1 MMLTAELT
9 VAMSKYPMW
18 LGGLSRPPLKPTHEP
33 MVTATGVP
41 PHVEDQQGRVG
52 VLPAAGGKP
61 RQLFLLFRRVGG
73 HIAGLQRWDALVF
86 ALRKQK

>member
-33 MVTATGVP
+33 MVTA
-41 PHVEDQQGRVG
+41 G
-52 VLPAAGGKP
+52 VLADMCRDSSMGIP
-61 RQLFLLFRRVGG
+61 
-73 HIAGLQRWDALVF
+73 
-86 ALRKQK
+86 